1 MSSKIAKT
9 QRSKRA
15 LEAMAPKLVE
25 NVKKTLLLKGP
36 KSSEVVQKVLRD
48 LYTLKKP
55 DAKLFTKRN
64 LTRPFEDQSSLE
76 YMCKAND
83 SSLFAYGSHSK
94 KRPQN
99 LVLGRMFDF
108 QVLDMIEFGLE
119 ASTFK
124 SMADFE
130 GKRKAVVRIGSKPMF
145 VFRGSGFETSPELGT
160 LKSLLLDYF
169 RGEVLS
175 KVNIAGLDRLIVCT
189 AYKEKVYFRHYGV
202 LLKNSG
208 TSTPNVQLELVGPS
222 MDLKIRRTRSAPVD
236 LQKLAM
242 QTPRGQRSS
251 KRKNME
257 KGLHGDK
264 MARVH
269 LGRQNLD
276 EIAVSKMKG
285 LKKRKGEEGQAIE
298 EMGNEGGVNEDDSD

>member
-1 MSSKIAKT
+1 MSLKAAKT

-15 LEAMAPKLVE
+15 LMDMAPKLVE
-25 NVKKTLLLKGP
+25 NTKKTLLLKGP
-36 KSSEVVQKVLRD
+36 KSSELVQKLIRD

-76 YMCKAND
+76 YLCKAND
-83 SSLFAYGSHSK
+83 SSLFSYVSHTK

-99 LVLGRMFDF
+99 MVLGRMFDF
-108 QVLDMIEFGLE
+108 QVLDMIEFGIE

-130 GKRKAVVRIGSKPMF
+130 GKRKAVVRTGSKPMF
-145 VFRGSGFETSPELGT
+145 VFKGSGFDTSPDLVL
-160 LKSLLLDYF
+160 LKSLMLDYF
-169 RGEVLS
+169 RGEVLT
-175 KVNIAGLDRLIVCT
+175 KMNIAGLDRLVVCT
-189 AYKEKVYFRHYGV
+189 SLKGKVYFRHYGI

-208 TSTPNVQLELVGPS
+208 TATPNVQLELVGPS
-222 MDLKIRRTRSAPVD
+222 MDLTIRRTRSAPTD

-242 QTPRGQRSS
+242 QTPRGMRSI

-257 KGLHGDK
+257 RGLFGDK

-276 EIAVSKMKG
+276 EIALSKMKG
-285 LKKRKGEEGQAIE
+285 LKKRKVAEGEVEVDPMAG
-298 EMGNEGGVNEDDSD
+298 MGPESDSD